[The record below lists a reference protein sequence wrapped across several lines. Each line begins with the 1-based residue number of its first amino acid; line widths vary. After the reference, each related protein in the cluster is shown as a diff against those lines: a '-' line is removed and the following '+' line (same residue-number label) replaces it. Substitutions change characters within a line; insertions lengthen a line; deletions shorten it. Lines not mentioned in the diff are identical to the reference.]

1 MPSADYFRRQAE
13 ICVRLSAL
21 AKDKELSSRLMLMAK
36 DYMGKA
42 VAAAARPNSQGRK
55 GPPLQMEKRP
65 RVILNERSVDH
76 LRLAV
81 AQEGL

>member
-1 MPSADYFRRQAE
+1 
-13 ICVRLSAL
+13 
-21 AKDKELSSRLMLMAK
+21 MLMAK